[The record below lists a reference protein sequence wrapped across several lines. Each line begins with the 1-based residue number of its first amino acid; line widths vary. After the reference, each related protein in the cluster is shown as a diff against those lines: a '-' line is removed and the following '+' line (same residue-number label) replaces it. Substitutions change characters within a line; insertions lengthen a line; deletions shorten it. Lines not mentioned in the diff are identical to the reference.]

1 MHAAMAPEEKEE
13 VKRRV
18 FKMLDDMVPPKLV

>member
-1 MHAAMAPEEKEE
+1 MRSALVPDDKEE

-18 FKMLDDMVPPKLV
+18 FKMLDDLEPPKLV